1 MGGVFSGRWTR
12 DTCKSTVES
21 RNGIS
26 VQFLK
31 KQVGL
36 REGNNGT
43 LSWSRD
49 GESRGSISY
58 LVKYSL
64 IITVVV
70 QNRIK
75 GKM

>member
-58 LVKYSL
+58 LVTYSL